1 MKVTFLT
8 LTALALS
15 VSFAMADCPS
25 HSAQS
30 TKTEKPLTTASIQS
44 PASTQK

>member
-8 LTALALS
+8 ITALALS
-15 VSFAMADCPS
+15 VSFAMADCPG

-30 TKTEKPLTTASIQS
+30 TIIEKPQTAASIQTNI
-44 PASTQK
+44 PKQN